1 MTLEAFGSNLRRIRL
16 QRGITL
22 AQITAST
29 KIAEDLLEGLERN
42 DFSQWPSGI
51 YARAWVSQY
60 AAAIGADAFQA
71 VDEFCRYFPQ
81 GDRRAEPVMRAVA
94 DKIGHRLAWHD
105 EDEHEHQRRATDRRA
120 RRRPPSS
127 VKAPS
132 LLSRLRRLLP
142 AFR

>member
-16 QRGITL
+16 QRGIDL
-22 AQITAST
+22 AAIAAST
-29 KIAEDLLEGLERN
+29 KIAEELLAGLERN

-81 GDRRAEPVMRAVA
+81 GDRRAEPVLRGVA
-94 DKIGHRLAWHD
+94 DQIGHRLAWRD
-105 EDEHEHQRRATDRRA
+105 GDEHQRRSTDRRPA
-120 RRRPPSS
+120 PSP

-132 LLSRLRRLLP
+132 FLSRLRRLLP
-142 AFR
+142 TAR